1 MAWLEKILDGL
12 KRIIVMENKV
22 TELSKDVEFLSAGY
36 AGLSER
42 LARIEG
48 KFEAYERVALSGK
61 ALQKPGKREN

>member
-12 KRIIVMENKV
+12 KRIIVMETRV
-22 TELSKDVEFLSAGY
+22 TELAKDVEVLSAGY

-61 ALQKPGKREN
+61 ALQKSAKSEK